1 MNTKELT
8 LKGAANLLWQNKFTF
23 SGRASRD
30 EYWLS
35 LVAMMISFWI
45 LCVLVTIGVGMSVGV
60 GYLSD
65 DKSIILGMLGSTWLF
80 MAIVY
85 IAVLTVSM
93 ALNTR
98 RLHDIGK
105 SGWWQL
111 LLLLPGIGGLILFFW
126 MLAVS
131 DEDNQYGVK
140 P

>member
-35 LVAMMISFWI
+35 LVAMMISF
-45 LCVLVTIGVGMSVGV
+45 
-60 GYLSD
+60 
-65 DKSIILGMLGSTWLF
+65 F
-80 MAIVY
+80 
-85 IAVLTVSM
+85 
-93 ALNTR
+93 
-98 RLHDIGK
+98 
-105 SGWWQL
+105 
-111 LLLLPGIGGLILFFW
+111 
-126 MLAVS
+126 AVS